1 VSRDSPHNQHLRIRI
16 AQLAAQLMAEHG
28 IRDYALAKRKAARQ
42 LGVSTTNNL
51 PCNEE
56 IDEEL
61 KAYLNLFEAESH
73 EQDIDAMRR
82 QAIDVMEVLA
92 RFKPVLVGGLI
103 QGAAS
108 RHSDIELEVYSDSS
122 KEFEQFLLNL
132 DIAFKS
138 EERRNGSYFTLFAE
152 PVDVLVRIQPI
163 QSLQS
168 GAIRGAQDSR
178 RRITAEQLR
187 QMMTAESA
195 CDEAGNSRDQG
206 II

>member
-1 VSRDSPHNQHLRIRI
+1 VSRDGPHNQHIRIRI

-42 LGVSTTNNL
+42 LGVSSTNNL

-61 KAYLNLFEAESH
+61 KAYLTLFEAETH
-73 EQDIDAMRR
+73 ERDIDAMRR
-82 QAIDVMEVLA
+82 QAIDVMDVLA
-92 RFKPVLVGGLI
+92 RFKPVLIGGLV

-138 EERRNGSYFTLFAE
+138 EERRNGSYFTLYAE
-152 PVDVLVRIQPI
+152 PVDVLVRIQPV

-168 GAIRGAQDSR
+168 GAIRAAPDAR

-187 QMMTAESA
+187 QMIVAESA
-195 CDEAGNSRDQG
+195 VRETEKPQDQG